1 MAVWRSRD
9 GRQIFENEFVETVK
23 GGILLLLFVGI
34 LAVLSK
40 FMPLWFAW

>member
-1 MAVWRSRD
+1 MAVWPSHD
-9 GRQIFENEFVETVK
+9 GRQIFQNAFVKRVK

-40 FMPLWFAW
+40 FMPLWFVW